1 MKSVFKWLLA
11 AFIMAC
17 AVITAQATP
26 VYGNLSA
33 PGVYYGSGNVNGS
46 WTIDNGIFQLGL
58 RAKDRST
65 GASVDGSSGIY
76 HVPVGSCAG
85 VGICSAPRQYLTYDF
100 SVEGGSISEAKENT
114 KLKDF
119 TFLIGVDH
127 DPTVGTNFT
136 FVNAATY
143 WLDNAISPTSNGFQ
157 NSQNVGFSDTPGGAF
172 NPTLEGLYDF
182 TLQAF
187 NKQGNLVGSTT
198 MHVQLGKKIPVP
210 EPGSLALLGAG
221 LAGLM
226 VTRRKQVP

>member
-1 MKSVFKWLLA
+1 MCKEYLMKNFFKGLTVVA
-11 AFIMAC
+11 VAC
-17 AVITAQATP
+17 AAVVAQATP

-33 PGVYYGSGNVNGS
+33 PGVYYGSGNVNGN
-46 WTIDNGIFQLGL
+46 WTIDNNDIVQLGL

-76 HVPVGSCAG
+76 HVPVGACAG
-85 VGICSAPRQYLTYDF
+85 IGICTGTRQYLTYDF
-100 SVEGGSISEAKENT
+100 SVEGKGNRSLNG
-114 KLKDF
+114 F
-119 TFLIGVDH
+119 TFLLGVDH

-143 WLDNAISPTSNGFQ
+143 WLDNAISPTGRGFQ
-157 NSQNVGFSDTPGGAF
+157 NSQNVGFGSTPGGAF

-187 NKQGNLVGSTT
+187 NPQGNLVGSTT